1 MIESSSPVTHPA
13 PVRRAW
19 LLGLASVIALLGL
32 AFWLRWQ
39 YATQVNLHVDEFT
52 TLWAARQTQA
62 HGAPFMPSG
71 VLYTRGLLSSY
82 LVALAQML
90 AGDAPLVG
98 RTLSIGFGVA
108 AVFTIFLAGRR
119 EWTALGAAPVR
130 DAKAGSSGTRV
141 PRTRSA
147 PAPDASMP
155 TSSFVPS
162 STRAIT
168 ASGNS
173 SSRTAVRQ
181 RTAKASSREVAAKS
195 ASLTWFRKR

>member
-1 MIESSSPVTHPA
+1 MTESSSPVTHLA
-13 PVRRAW
+13 QVRRAW
-19 LLGLASVIALLGL
+19 LLGLIGVSALLAL

-52 TLWAARQTQA
+52 TLWAARQTQT

-119 EWTALGAAPVR
+119 EWTA
-130 DAKAGSSGTRV
+130 RV
-141 PRTRSA
+141 
-147 PAPDASMP
+147 
-155 TSSFVPS
+155 
-162 STRAIT
+162 
-168 ASGNS
+168 GW
-173 SSRTAVRQ
+173 
-181 RTAKASSREVAAKS
+181 VAALG
-195 ASLTWFRKR
+195 LTLLPEVVVWTSRARFYAPLLFFALL

>member
-1 MIESSSPVTHPA
+1 MTESSSPVTHLA
-13 PVRRAW
+13 QVRRAW
-19 LLGLASVIALLGL
+19 LLGLIGVSALLAL

-119 EWTALGAAPVR
+119 EWTA
-130 DAKAGSSGTRV
+130 RV
-141 PRTRSA
+141 
-147 PAPDASMP
+147 
-155 TSSFVPS
+155 
-162 STRAIT
+162 
-168 ASGNS
+168 GW
-173 SSRTAVRQ
+173 
-181 RTAKASSREVAAKS
+181 VAALG
-195 ASLTWFRKR
+195 LTLLPEVVVWTSRARF